1 MGVGMPAG
9 CGIMAAMKTW
19 KTLSRKTILDHSQYL
34 QVEEHEVQLPDGR
47 VIPDWPWVITP
58 NYINAVVVTAE
69 GQFLMFRQ
77 TKYGLEGTSLAPVGG
92 HIEPNEDPLLA
103 AQRETLEETGY
114 KADDWVHLG
123 TFQENGNRGV
133 ATGHLYLARNA
144 RRVAEPDADDLE
156 EMELL
161 YLNQAEVETALAA
174 GEFKVLAW
182 GTVVALALLH
192 LNREAVKAA

>member
-1 MGVGMPAG
+1 MEN
-9 CGIMAAMKTW
+9 W
-19 KTLSRKTILDHSQYL
+19 RTLSRKTILNHSKFL
-34 QVEEHEVQLPDGR
+34 QVEEHEVQLPNGR

-77 TKYGLEGTSLAPVGG
+77 TKYGVEGTSLAPVGG
-92 HIEPNEDPLLA
+92 HIEAGEDPLLA

-114 KADDWVHLG
+114 AADDWVHLG

-144 RRVAEPDADDLE
+144 RRVAEPNADDLE
-156 EMELL
+156 DMELL
-161 YLNQAEVETALAA
+161 YLSQEELEIALAA
-174 GEFKVLAW
+174 GEIKVLAW
-182 GTVVALALLH
+182 GTVVALALLQV
-192 LNREAVKAA
+192 NRETAQVA